1 MLQKLFLY
9 MIMYTDNLY
18 CLLKNNHLTHAIIP
32 STVVFKTRKYGII
45 DRLYTSSLKKLH
57 GQHLSVGVNLLNK
70 TVSC

>member
-18 CLLKNNHLTHAIIP
+18 CLLKNNHLPHAIIP

-45 DRLYTSSLKKLH
+45 DRLYKSSFKKNYMYT
-57 GQHLSVGVNLLNK
+57 VNTFPWVL
-70 TVSC
+70 TC